1 MGDVIQD
8 LHFIIY
14 VEKAPGETIPLTLP
28 IVVGVQSWWSKLKK
42 YSKEETNFTTWED
55 FANPNDFPVIL
66 SDFLYSPLGSNFKSN
81 FRFYDEL
88 LCNQAAPKIKVSDE
102 YLK

>member
-1 MGDVIQD
+1 M
-8 LHFIIY
+8 LYNF
-14 VEKAPGETIPLTLP
+14 
-28 IVVGVQSWWSKLKK
+28 VGVQSWWSKLKK

-55 FANPNDFPVIL
+55 FANPTDFPVIL

-102 YLK
+102 CLIQI